1 MNRIVIATHNR
12 KKAGEMLTILSRALP
27 GVEWLTLADFPEA
40 PEPEETGTTYEENA
54 RIKAESACRA
64 TGLPSVADDAGLE
77 IDALGGE
84 PGLYSKRFAGEETPF
99 PTKMGII
106 LDRMTGLEGE
116 ARTARFRCW
125 VAIAR
130 PETKTEAF
138 EGICEGHIG
147 LTMEGE
153 GGFGY
158 DPIFVVRENG
168 RTMATLTA
176 DEKHAVSHRGKVLA
190 SVTEWLQQML
200 AAPPKAA
207 PSSPEQAQG
216 TLPGAASST
225 PIQVKLREE
234 YITLGQLLKVA
245 DVIQT
250 GGEAKAWLADNSA
263 LINGEPDN
271 RRGRKIRPG
280 DRVEFPNGTVV
291 DAV

>member
-12 KKAGEMLTILSRALP
+12 KKAGEMLTILSRSLP

-54 RIKAESACRA
+54 RIKAESAARA

-99 PTKMGII
+99 PEKMGII
-106 LDRMTGLEGE
+106 LERMAGLEGE
-116 ARTARFRCW
+116 ARAARFRCW

-130 PETKTEAF
+130 PDQETEAL

-147 LTMEGE
+147 QTMEGE

-190 SVTEWLQQML
+190 LVTERLQQIIS
-200 AAPPKAA
+200 APVKAG
-207 PSSPEQAQG
+207 SSA
-216 TLPGAASST
+216 